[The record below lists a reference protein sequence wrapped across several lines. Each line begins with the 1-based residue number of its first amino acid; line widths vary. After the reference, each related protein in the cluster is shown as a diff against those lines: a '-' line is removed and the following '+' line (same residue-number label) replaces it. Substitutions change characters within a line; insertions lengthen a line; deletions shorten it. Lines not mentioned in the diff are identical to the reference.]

1 MSSAAASSAPARL
14 TGELS
19 HADSGRR
26 EVALTFHGAGDEAL
40 ARRVLTL
47 LHDRRAAVTVLAV
60 GT

>member
-1 MSSAAASSAPARL
+1 MSSAASAAPARPA
-14 TGELS
+14 GELS
-19 HADSGRR
+19 HAVTGRR